1 MNRGDF
7 MKTSSLG
14 YLLNLLDIS
23 PSKLSK
29 FINVDRSLVSKWK
42 NGSRKIDMRNEYVD
56 KVLDFMIMESKN
68 SCTNK
73 IEAFLAS
80 IYPDYTIQEAAN
92 DDYIKSYLIKF
103 ITSNEFNL
111 GIAHSTFN
119 TSSDSTI
126 FSYTAN
132 VPIIQGEE
140 NKRATILYLL
150 DVALKENTPKK
161 LTFIFSGVLDTL
173 MDCYDFRQA
182 WLKKVLLL
190 LDRGFKLDLLCA
202 SYNNT
207 KLFSY
212 FLPLILHNHCC
223 IRTFTY
229 SLLESSTFSI
239 HIIENQMVL
248 LTFTQLTA
256 HPPYSYGSLYTDPIS
271 IELYTNIVKNILK
284 FSEAIFTSHSSKE
297 ILERFLITHPTIF
310 PTTLSLYNK
319 IYYYTSIPYPFF
331 MEAGLYEEVLKSCH
345 YLDKQIKD
353 YMNIYKSVQRHLTCQ
368 LNAEHI
374 VHFYPLDY
382 LMAMAQQPF
391 IHYPSCDTSVMPEL
405 TLTNKQYKK
414 HLQNITDYLTRYS
427 KLSICLDSSLLF
439 TSSADLCYYCKK
451 DEFLVINY
459 SNMQKQFKLCM
470 NVPFINSI
478 SNLFTKQ
485 LLYTEDKLKD
495 KESVTNILLGL

>member
-1 MNRGDF
+1 
-7 MKTSSLG
+7 
-14 YLLNLLDIS
+14 
-23 PSKLSK
+23 
-29 FINVDRSLVSKWK
+29 
-42 NGSRKIDMRNEYVD
+42 
-56 KVLDFMIMESKN
+56 
-68 SCTNK
+68 
-73 IEAFLAS
+73 
-80 IYPDYTIQEAAN
+80 
-92 DDYIKSYLIKF
+92 
-103 ITSNEFNL
+103 
-111 GIAHSTFN
+111 
-119 TSSDSTI
+119 
-126 FSYTAN
+126 
-132 VPIIQGEE
+132 
-140 NKRATILYLL
+140 
-150 DVALKENTPKK
+150 
-161 LTFIFSGVLDTL
+161 
-173 MDCYDFRQA
+173 
-182 WLKKVLLL
+182 
-190 LDRGFKLDLLCA
+190 
-202 SYNNT
+202 
-207 KLFSY
+207 
-212 FLPLILHNHCC
+212 
-223 IRTFTY
+223 
-229 SLLESSTFSI
+229 
-239 HIIENQMVL
+239 MVL

-284 FSEAIFTSHSSKE
+284 FSEVIFTSHSSKE

-495 KESVTNILLGL
+495 KESVTNILLDL